1 MNEGRRMKKIC
12 LSIFLISWSFSL
24 FSQGNSTGCK
34 MIEDKIDEVIDLNNS
49 LCLMRTESKIENFK
63 NFLNQ
68 DNTDEREY
76 VSDAID
82 RDKWFICLHFASQLY
97 FRGSC
102 FANKSDVPKYEEKTS
117 LDLRTSSSIQ
127 KNHLPIFSV
136 NITSKKIKFFHQI
149 NALFIGSNK
158 AGLKDLNNFYFVEPQ
173 TDVIFRK
180 IEELK
185 GAYSEISNMEDFTI
199 TISLMDSPTYSSQGA
214 LQYRTRDVIKFLC
227 SN

>member
-1 MNEGRRMKKIC
+1 MKKN
-12 LSIFLISWSFSL
+12 FLFILFVSL
-24 FSQGNSTGCK
+24 CVPVFSQENSTGCK

-49 LCLMRTESKIENFK
+49 LCLMRNEDKIENFK

-102 FANKSDVPKYEEKTS
+102 FAKISDVPKYEEKTS
-117 LDLRTSSSIQ
+117 LDLRTSSSTQ
-127 KNHLPIFSV
+127 KNQLPIFSV
-136 NITSKKIKFFHQI
+136 NLTSRKAKFFHQI
-149 NALFIGSNK
+149 NALYSGSNK
-158 AGLKDLNNFYFVEPQ
+158 AGLRDLRNFYFVEPQ
-173 TDVIFRK
+173 TDFIFRK
-180 IEELK
+180 IEEIK
-185 GAYSEISNMEDFTI
+185 GAYSEISNIEDFTI
-199 TISLMDSPTYSSQGA
+199 TISLMESPTYTSQGT